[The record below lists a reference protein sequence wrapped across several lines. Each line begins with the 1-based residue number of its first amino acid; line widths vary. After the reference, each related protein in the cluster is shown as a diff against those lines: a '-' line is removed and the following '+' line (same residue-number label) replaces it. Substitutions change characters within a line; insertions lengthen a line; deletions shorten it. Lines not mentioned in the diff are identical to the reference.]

1 MTDGI
6 IQKAFKPYLY
16 RKTRRIEF
24 EELQKRLIAE
34 IEKKFANKNVGKFTC
49 SIFSLV
55 ELRKILIGNG
65 EKK

>member
-1 MTDGI
+1 MTQEGI

-34 IEKKFANKNVGKFTC
+34 IEKMEITEGDYYDN
-49 SIFSLV
+49 SIYV
-55 ELRKILIGNG
+55 DKIKLIGNG